1 MNQVHKETLDQV
13 ENALPNR
20 QGLDIEIFGMEG
32 IPSEVLD
39 THRQRLVQNFYTAQE
54 ERRLATGNPLPGQAI
69 QRKKIKIETAAEL
82 KARLAEWRAKKKAGL
97 VDVMEGVIPTPVS
110 ICARFNDM
118 GRRAD
123 VNVLQKPQ
131 QQFPGYPQP
140 PAALPQR
147 PMGVVMPGNDDI
159 DNLIR
164 MAEAGARAPPAEEA
178 SAAAAKSSKKD
189 KEKKGRMIYDD
200 AEYSPEEHMAALP
213 RYAFTPA

>member
-1 MNQVHKETLDQV
+1 MNQVHKESLDQV

-32 IPSEVLD
+32 IPAEVLD

-82 KARLAEWRAKKKAGL
+82 KARLAEWRVKKKAGV
-97 VDVMEGVIPTPVS
+97 VDVMEGVVPTPVS
-110 ICARFNDM
+110 VSGGIKCV
-118 GRRAD
+118 GRPD
-123 VNVLQKPQ
+123 VDVYQQPQ
-131 QQFPGYPQP
+131 QQFPGYGQP
-140 PAALPQR
+140 PSALPQR
-147 PMGVVMPGNDDI
+147 PMGGVMPGNDDI

-164 MAEAGARAPPAEEA
+164 MAEAGARAPPVEEA
-178 SAAAAKSSKKD
+178 PAAAAKSSKKD
-189 KEKKGRMIYDD
+189 KDRKGRMVYDD
-200 AEYSPEEHMAALP
+200 AEYSPEERMAALP